1 MAIIN
6 LIVDSRFTAAKP
18 LLKTAV
24 SVDDMEK
31 TLLDIIREE
40 VVLTVAEKRSAI
52 NKAESY

>member
-1 MAIIN
+1 MAIIK